1 VISQEKKIDVPADK
15 ETGKDTRD
23 QVPDSVFKKRGFKKP
38 VSKKTAKEL
47 ANEAREKKAADKAE
61 KQAESLA
68 DAYVEKPRL
77 NPDSIGKTLL
87 DRMPSPTGWRI
98 LILPYQGRRKTA
110 GGIFL
115 PNETVEKSQISTQV
129 GYVLKVGPLAYK
141 DTAKFPT
148 GAWCKEKQWVMFA
161 RYAGSRFQ
169 IDGGEVRILNDDEIL
184 STILD
189 PEDIHQLN

>member
-1 VISQEKKIDVPADK
+1 
-15 ETGKDTRD
+15 
-23 QVPDSVFKKRGFKKP
+23 
-38 VSKKTAKEL
+38 
-47 ANEAREKKAADKAE
+47 
-61 KQAESLA
+61 
-68 DAYVEKPRL
+68 
-77 NPDSIGKTLL
+77 
-87 DRMPSPTGWRI
+87 MPSPTGWRI

-129 GYVLKVGPLAYK
+129 GYVLKMGPLAYK

-148 GAWCKEKQWVMFA
+148 GAWCEEKQWVVFA

-189 PEDIHQLN
+189 PEDILQLN